1 MIPLVLL
8 LAANAKSALPIILW
22 NWRKSTRMSVV
33 T

>member
-8 LAANAKSALPIILW
+8 LAANAALALLVILW
-22 NWRKSTRMSVV
+22 NWRKSTRRSAV